1 MDYPRQATK
10 PTHITPVQ
18 HTPIEHV
25 PTITPAQR
33 APTRHVPIIEPP
45 IRSTI
50 AKTRITPIEHIP
62 IEHAPTPIER
72 IPIEHITPVQHTPIQ
87 RLTSLAS
94 TVASATLPI
103 QVMRVREPVRAPITG
118 IQAPTSF
125 INALENIS
133 RERLGKPLPI
143 ERGPIEG
150 GTPIAIAYLPRG
162 GLPHNQGIII
172 TPRRSILPSNAL
184 SELRK
189 EVEEKNTA
197 IQHGI
202 ALAPIKSRLPSPSAP
217 PLNPHE
223 IIPGLPQVAQL
234 VNNGGELGLRL
245 FLQDLQRQGVPLNYS
260 NIVNYFVKQG
270 VNLGEARNLANKVE
284 QRLLEEHLS
293 KVQASL
299 PKLPP
304 TPTPTSSAG
313 ASSSPSSLTGFLDR
327 LIHVTVTPLSN
338 QYLNTNAKLY
348 TANINIDQVMK
359 EVDQFLKQ
367 HPVLAANAFPFAG
380 FINNQLMIN
389 ENELRKWLMNY
400 YQAYLTELNLPGA
413 EEVTSYIA
421 SHYGNNPGM
430 MQQLIG
436 GLTNAYAGALTLT
449 GGSSPYALPLLFV
462 PQLNNLYEE
471 TVQAQIAQ
479 KLNKELSQY
488 QPVLNNVVNKTTSAM
503 SSIPKRPPWPTIE
516 YGSADLSAIDV
527 LKGGG
532 SNNNPVINQAIKTA
546 KGALS
551 EIPNLT
557 KLSQEVQKTI
567 NQALSAGMA
576 IPSQLTPLSPNQLQ
590 AITSTLQDI
599 VKAGTAYEE
608 LFGAPNH
615 SPLFGGQPGGTAS
628 YSYEYVGGLLG
639 KYLTTPPGVS
649 LNQSLN
655 YSLTPVGLV
664 GTGLNLSLKIPPS
677 VLLSAY
683 SVNPALI
690 NAWSGISPIPKTH
703 PYITNP
709 YAPAQLY
716 LNPNSPLGQ
725 WINQENSLAGEIN
738 SAMQQYATAIA
749 QLTGQSQSIPNL
761 PTITLPT
768 TIPIITKVT
777 TKTITNTTNPSP
789 NADLFNPG
797 NILGNELNALL
808 GPNIAAFQQLANTPP
823 PSTGASMFPSRIP
836 ITITPQDQYVAGLIA
851 SGSRLAPGMQSLY
864 SSNPF
869 LRGLAGA
876 WWDIYNYIAPITQI
890 AAQYVLPPYWR
901 GYLTQETGNTNAAFL
916 AAQPTLARIPTNRW
930 GLTAAS
936 LLGMP
941 TQGNEVI
948 INPAGLINPAI
959 IIAGIAGSGL
969 ESLSKVGRLADIAPT
984 LEAIS
989 NIRYIDPMTYV
1000 FEGGAAAAGGVSRAV
1015 SPIFSTLSR
1024 NIGLGVG
1031 GLGARLMSG
1040 AVTDLLNRMGYRVE
1054 AAAGEEE
1061 AQALL
1066 TSGAYRGANNL
1077 FLVPVKPITPA
1088 LGRINIPMDLPTLTA
1103 LYGEFS
1109 DAYYRDLYRGLE
1121 MYFNTPP
1128 GELMSRGLAINA
1140 PLWDSLRLRL
1150 GSMLEGLGRR
1160 IVLPPSLF
1168 RSGAPLIQGVQVEE
1182 AVPGEGIYFAQPIT
1196 EGRMRVPIV
1205 PQGFFYYSPRGVVG
1219 AITNRGVI
1227 PLGLSIGGSAAP
1239 GITNRFIGISDVL
1252 EASPFNFRLTTQP
1265 YTTSQELGN
1274 LIMSYWRELG
1284 KAYAAARSAAVR
1296 DALTDMELSPLAR
1309 LLAAAS
1315 EYVLPKSLRPLL
1327 PETLEDW
1334 NKGLLAAAAARIL
1347 EETGGEV
1354 TLGPSPIEGMI
1365 YRVMG
1370 REAPPRATFLL
1381 PQDFLQ
1387 QAIQGGLPRAAVSE
1401 AGIYLGRPVT
1411 MSYASLSNT
1420 INEMMREMRGLPS
1433 VATLTNLPDT
1443 LISSIGLSGYGPL
1456 LIPRSGGSILDYGI
1470 ISDLLGGRALGY
1482 SVMGSP
1488 IIIRGGEAWPG
1499 GIPIRGAT
1507 VLTGEYGDWGIGEGG
1522 NAPTTPIE
1530 GAPSEGGRPAMGGGS
1545 NAIGGLNTV
1554 EGSMEELL
1562 MRGEEGGVP
1571 LLARA
1576 PIQASEAA
1584 EEAEAALSVP
1594 RPTMNNAP
1602 TTAQT
1607 IPAQKMSNAPTPAPT
1622 TQSSIDTITQ
1632 LEPNMNEINDIIK
1645 RYSINNIDKDIMTR
1659 LRDLETLRMTWRTS
1673 LGSMQAPS
1681 TREWTWSVP
1690 RYPIIT
1696 ETRNNEEE
1704 ESTTTTSVQSSI
1716 QLPTTTS
1723 TTTIQY
1729 QPTGSREEM
1738 YLPPPF
1744 LLENPNQSKP
1754 EPPWWWGLNQEAKRR
1769 EREKER
1775 KAGKAREKL
1784 ML

>member
-1 MDYPRQATK
+1 
-10 PTHITPVQ
+10 
-18 HTPIEHV
+18 
-25 PTITPAQR
+25 
-33 APTRHVPIIEPP
+33 
-45 IRSTI
+45 
-50 AKTRITPIEHIP
+50 
-62 IEHAPTPIER
+62 
-72 IPIEHITPVQHTPIQ
+72 
-87 RLTSLAS
+87 
-94 TVASATLPI
+94 
-103 QVMRVREPVRAPITG
+103 
-118 IQAPTSF
+118 
-125 INALENIS
+125 
-133 RERLGKPLPI
+133 
-143 ERGPIEG
+143 
-150 GTPIAIAYLPRG
+150 
-162 GLPHNQGIII
+162 
-172 TPRRSILPSNAL
+172 
-184 SELRK
+184 
-189 EVEEKNTA
+189 
-197 IQHGI
+197 
-202 ALAPIKSRLPSPSAP
+202 
-217 PLNPHE
+217 
-223 IIPGLPQVAQL
+223 
-234 VNNGGELGLRL
+234 
-245 FLQDLQRQGVPLNYS
+245 
-260 NIVNYFVKQG
+260 
-270 VNLGEARNLANKVE
+270 
-284 QRLLEEHLS
+284 
-293 KVQASL
+293 
-299 PKLPP
+299 
-304 TPTPTSSAG
+304 
-313 ASSSPSSLTGFLDR
+313 
-327 LIHVTVTPLSN
+327 
-338 QYLNTNAKLY
+338 
-348 TANINIDQVMK
+348 MK

-389 ENELRKWLMNY
+389 NNELRNWLENY
-400 YQAYLTELNLPGA
+400 YRAYLTELNLPGA
-413 EEVTSYIA
+413 ENVISFITSY
-421 SHYGNNPGM
+421 YRNNPGM

-449 GGSSPYALPLLFV
+449 GGPSPYALPLLFV
-462 PQLNNLYEE
+462 PQLNNLYEG
-471 TVQAQIAQ
+471 TVQEQIAQ
-479 KLNKELSQY
+479 ELNKELSQY
-488 QPVLNNVVNKTTSAM
+488 QPVLNNVVSKTVSAM
-503 SSIPKRPPWPTIE
+503 NEIPKQSPWPIVVNPPNGEGVT
-516 YGSADLSAIDV
+516 LSVVDI
-527 LKGGG
+527 LRGGG
-532 SNNNPVINQAIKTA
+532 SNINPGIKQAIKTA
-546 KGALS
+546 EGALS
-551 EIPNLT
+551 EVPSLT

-590 AITSTLQDI
+590 AITSTLQNI
-599 VKAGTAYEE
+599 IKAGTAYEE
-608 LFGAPNH
+608 LFGAPSY
-615 SPLFGGQPGGTAS
+615 SPLFGGQPGGETS
-628 YSYEYVGGLLG
+628 YQYEYVGGLLG
-639 KYLTTPPGVS
+639 KYLTTPPGVA

-655 YSLTPVGLV
+655 TALGPGGITA
-664 GTGLNLSLKIPPS
+664 TGLKLSLKIPPS

-725 WINQENSLAGEIN
+725 WINQENSLAAEIN
-738 SAMQQYATAIA
+738 AAMQQYAAAIA

-761 PTITLPT
+761 PTIKLPT
-768 TIPIITKVT
+768 TIPIIVDVITKTT
-777 TKTITNTTNPSP
+777 TKTTNPSP

-797 NILGNELNALL
+797 NILSNELNALL

-823 PSTGASMFPSRIP
+823 PSTGAMFPSRIP
-836 ITITPQDQYVAGLIA
+836 DTIGTPQYEYEAGLIA
-851 SGSRLAPGMQSLY
+851 AGSRLAPGMQYLH

-901 GYLTQETGNTNAAFL
+901 GYLTGVTENTNAAFL
-916 AAQPTLARIPTNRW
+916 AAQPTLAKIPTNRW

-948 INPAGLINPAI
+948 INPAGLVNPAI

-1000 FEGGAAAAGGVSRAV
+1000 FEGGAAAAGGITRGVAPILSTISRD
-1015 SPIFSTLSR
+1015 
-1024 NIGLGVG
+1024 IGLGVG

-1054 AAAGEEE
+1054 AAAGEED
-1061 AQALL
+1061 AQVLL
-1066 TSGAYRGANNL
+1066 SSGAYRGANNL
-1077 FLVPVKPITPA
+1077 FLVPVKPIPPT

-1103 LYGEFS
+1103 LYGELS

-1128 GELMSRGLAINA
+1128 GELMSRGLSINA

-1150 GSMLEGLGRR
+1150 GSMLEGLGKRF
-1160 IVLPPSLF
+1160 VLPPSLL
-1168 RSGAPLIQGVQVEE
+1168 RGSAPLIQGVQVEE

-1196 EGRMRVPIV
+1196 GGRMRVPIV

-1265 YTTSQELGN
+1265 YVTSQELGN
-1274 LIMSYWRELG
+1274 LITRYWSELRS
-1284 KAYAAARSAAVR
+1284 AYAAARSAAVR

-1354 TLGPSPIEGMI
+1354 TLGPSPIEAMI
-1365 YRVMG
+1365 YRAMG

-1381 PQDFLQ
+1381 PQDFMQRAL
-1387 QAIQGGLPRAAVSE
+1387 QGGLPRVTVSE
-1401 AGIYLGRPVT
+1401 AGIFGRPVIV
-1411 MSYASLSNT
+1411 SYSSLRNT
-1420 INEMMREMRGLPS
+1420 INEMMKEMRGLPS
-1433 VATLTNLPDT
+1433 VNPLTSLPDT

-1470 ISDLLGGRALGY
+1470 ISDLLGGRAIGY

-1507 VLTGEYGDWGIGEGG
+1507 VLTGEYGAGIGEVG
-1522 NAPTTPIE
+1522 NAPNTPIE
-1530 GAPSEGGRPAMGGGS
+1530 GAPSEGSGLKAMSGETGGS
-1545 NAIGGLNTV
+1545 IPNVPNINEGTV
-1554 EGSMEELL
+1554 EELL
-1562 MRGEEGGVP
+1562 TREEEGGVP

-1584 EEAEAALSVP
+1584 EETEVALSVP

-1602 TTAQT
+1602 TTTQTAQ
-1607 IPAQKMSNAPTPAPT
+1607 PATQRMINASAPAPT
-1622 TQSSIDTITQ
+1622 AQSSIDTITQ
-1632 LEPNMNEINDIIK
+1632 LEPNMNELNDIIK

-1659 LRDLETLRMTWRTS
+1659 LRDLEKLRMMWRTS
-1673 LGSMQAPS
+1673 LGSMQGPS
-1681 TREWTWSVP
+1681 IGEWTWGLP
-1690 RYPIIT
+1690 RYPTPT

-1704 ESTTTTSVQSSI
+1704 ESTTTSVQTSI
-1716 QLPTTTS
+1716 QSPPTTS

-1744 LLENPNQSKP
+1744 LLENPNQAKP
-1754 EPPWWWGLNQEAKRR
+1754 EPPWWWGLNQEVKRK
-1769 EREKER
+1769 ERGKER